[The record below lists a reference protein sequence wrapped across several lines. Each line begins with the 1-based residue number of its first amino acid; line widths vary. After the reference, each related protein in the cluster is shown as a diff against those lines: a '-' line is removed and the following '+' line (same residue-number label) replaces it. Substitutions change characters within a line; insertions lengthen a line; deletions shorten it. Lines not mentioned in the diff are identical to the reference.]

1 LQHLRGAVLAAALTI
16 AVIVLTACTTLGP
29 VSTGRVDPTAKGN
42 GFDIEGR
49 LSARRGTAAVASN
62 FTWSHTPVH
71 DRLDFASPLGQIYAR
86 VSGNKGGVNVEHADG
101 RSDSYSDWSTL
112 SLALFGLAIPVDGL
126 STWILG
132 APRPEQP
139 FTIERDAVGRP
150 SVLRQHGWE
159 VVYSYAAADA
169 RERPKRLVLRNKDTE
184 PIEVR
189 VVIDRWN

>member
-1 LQHLRGAVLAAALTI
+1 MLAAALVI
-16 AVIVLTACTTLGP
+16 AVIGLAACTTLDTVAP
-29 VSTGRVDPTAKGN
+29 NRIDPTARDN

-49 LSARRGTAAVASN
+49 ISARRGTAAVASN
-62 FTWSHTPVH
+62 FAWSHTLVD

-86 VSGNKGGVNVEHADG
+86 VSGNKGGVNVAHADG
-101 RSDSYSDWSTL
+101 RTDSYSDWSTL

-126 STWILG
+126 SAWILG
-132 APRPEQP
+132 APRQEQP
-139 FTIERDAVGRP
+139 FTVERDAAGRP

-159 VVYSYAAADA
+159 IVYAYAAGDA
-169 RERPKRLVLRNKDTE
+169 GERPKRLVLRYADTE

>member
-1 LQHLRGAVLAAALTI
+1 MHHRHCVALPAALTI

-29 VSTGRVDPTAKGN
+29 VATDRPGSIAEGS

-71 DRLDFASPLGQIYAR
+71 DRFDFASPLGQIYAR
-86 VSGNKGGVNVEHADG
+86 VSGDASGVNVEHADG
-101 RSDSYSDWSTL
+101 RWNSYRDWSTL
-112 SLALFGLAIPVDGL
+112 SLALFDLAIPVDGL

-132 APRPEQP
+132 APQSELPS
-139 FTIERDAVGRP
+139 TIERDAAGRP
-150 SVLRQHGWE
+150 SVLRQNGWE
-159 VVYSYAAADA
+159 IVYSYTVDDA